1 MIKIDLLPV
10 PLSGTGMAVTCTY
23 IWCHSECSQ
32 IRFTAETEQTIE
44 RVIYMTQSNVYTYAS
59 FCPLNL
65 APGVASK
72 RNP

>member
-1 MIKIDLLPV
+1 MH
-10 PLSGTGMAVTCTY
+10 GFVTCTF
-23 IWCHSECSQ
+23 IWYWHGCHSECSQ

-65 APGVASK
+65 APGVASN